1 MQFLVL
7 WVLFPLYGCPMMI
20 MICWRTHFLQNI
32 QERFLK
38 TKNLLQFLLWL
49 ALQKMKDYCNQLG
62 FTIIQ
67 IRSGTFGKYKI
78 CLWIRLCTCEHYL
91 LCAGMMRY
99 VKPITFWDLSHWE
112 MMASVKKLKP
122 KLMQSNSNISL
133 QMEKCRMKNIFKV
146 YQMHLQIL
154 VFIMEQAKWQSKYLL
169 RQVLITRWTKI
180 CLCNQW
186 FDFLIYHN
194 IQ

>member
-1 MQFLVL
+1 
-7 WVLFPLYGCPMMI
+7 MI

-32 QERFLK
+32 PGRFLK
-38 TKNLLQFLLWL
+38 TENLLQFLLWL
-49 ALQKMKDYCNQLG
+49 ALQKTKDYCNHLG

-99 VKPITFWDLSHWE
+99 VKPITFWDLSHLE
-112 MMASVKKLKP
+112 MMASVKKLRP
-122 KLMQSNSNISL
+122 KLTQSNSNIL
-133 QMEKCRMKNIFKV
+133 LLMEKCQMKNIFKV
-146 YQMHLQIL
+146 YLMHLQIL

-169 RQVLITRWTKI
+169 RQVLTARVGRGPILST
-180 CLCNQW
+180 NGP
-186 FDFLIYHN
+186 
-194 IQ
+194 